1 MAIARALAKRPR
13 LLLADEPTGN
23 LDEETSSGVLELIR
37 ELNRETAASF
47 VIVSHNPAIAR
58 TGRPRRR
65 ALARAP
71 GRCAGRGALMLWRKA
86 YRDLRAMGLR
96 AVLIVIV
103 IGAGPGTAA
112 GIALAMHD
120 VEATRDDFYSR
131 YALADLDL
139 RLRAPLPTTQLRDRA
154 ENAGARRAETR
165 LILDGAAMQGGS
177 RTAAEVV
184 GMPVGAPL
192 NRLAVTAGQGLDRA
206 APRGAAVDADYADRA
221 GIHPGDRLRLRVA
234 GRAFSVRVRGLAR
247 SPEYLLATANPDY
260 LVPQRGSLAVV
271 FLPRASLQRLT
282 GLGGRA
288 NDLAVDL
295 PGGGNGA
302 AAKRLAAGL
311 PTARVTP
318 RSRQY
323 GRRLT
328 EADIHSF
335 SIFAP
340 VMGVVFGIVG
350 LLLIA
355 LSLRRL
361 VSSQRREL
369 GALLAIGYPPRTV
382 VGSVML
388 LAAALAALGAA
399 LAIAATIGVARLVAN
414 EYSSAVGFPDFLHPL
429 AFGPLALAAGLAV
442 ARNAARRPPS
452 RLPARPPG
460 PDRGAARG
468 GRRRLRAARLA
479 SAADGGRPAGA
490 HLRAARAAAPP
501 AAERR
506 DRDQHRRRDRARRRA
521 QHPRLLDQQLCRRD
535 VRRPGLDALGGP
547 DATAARRSGGGARQ
561 AGGGGPRR
569 GDREG
574 TGGTAGA
581 PRGRRGRGPA
591 HRAAA
596 KAGPAA
602 AQPDL
607 RQRPRARSDRAQ
619 RADRGQARGRPR
631 GMRSVCEPPNG
642 GRPSASPASPAALPP
657 NRHTCRGPRR
667 RACSDS
673 PDGRRASSSPA
684 PRADA
689 RRLRADPAVARVTSK
704 ASALAAERELLDEL
718 TGLISVLQAISL
730 GVGALFLVSTL
741 ALSYLDR
748 RGEFATLAALG
759 YGRRQIGA
767 AVAGE
772 ALTQTLLAAALSV
785 PLGILIASPL
795 SQRIA
800 EAWFEIGLHPEAP
813 SFLLVILPA
822 LGLALLAAAHATRR
836 ALRLNIAATV
846 RARLIG

>member
-1 MAIARALAKRPR
+1 
-13 LLLADEPTGN
+13 
-23 LDEETSSGVLELIR
+23 
-37 ELNRETAASF
+37 
-47 VIVSHNPAIAR
+47 
-58 TGRPRRR
+58 
-65 ALARAP
+65 
-71 GRCAGRGALMLWRKA
+71 MLWRKA

-96 AVLIVIV
+96 AVLIVVV

-120 VEATRDDFYSR
+120 VEATRDEFYSR

-139 RLRAPLPTTQLRDRA
+139 RLRGPLPSAQLRRRA
-154 ENAGARRAETR
+154 HEVRARRSEVR
-165 LILDGAAMQGGS
+165 LILDGTAMHGGA
-177 RTAAEVV
+177 RTTAEVV
-184 GMPVGAPL
+184 GMPDGAPL
-192 NRLAVTAGQGLDRA
+192 NRLAVTAGRGLDPES
-206 APRGAAVDADYADRA
+206 PRSVAVDADYAERV
-221 GIHPGDRLRLRVA
+221 GIGLGDQLKLRVG
-234 GRAFSVRVRGLAR
+234 GRAFSMRVGGLAR

-271 FLPRASLQRLT
+271 FAPRGSLQRLT
-282 GLGGRA
+282 GLRGHA

-295 PGGGNGA
+295 RGGGNGTA
-302 AAKRLAAGL
+302 ARRLAAGL
-311 PTARVTP
+311 PAARVTP

-340 VMGVVFGIVG
+340 VMGIVFGVVG

-388 LAAALAALGAA
+388 LALALALLGAA
-399 LAIAATIGVARLVAN
+399 LAVGATIGVARLVTNQYA
-414 EYSSAVGFPDFLHPL
+414 SAVGFPGFLHPL

-442 ARNAARRPPS
+442 AATLLAALLPAYRLSRLDPIEALRGESVGAFELPRWLRRLTALGPPALTYGLRGLLRRPLLSVATVLSIAGAVGLGAALNILVSSTNSSVDAAFADQGWTHSADLSRPLSDGTATALARRAGAE
-452 RLPARPPG
+452 RAEATVKGPAEL
-460 PDRGAARG
+460 RG
-468 GRRRLRAARLA
+468 GGVGVGAQLTGLPRRSALLRLDLTSGIGPAPQRIVLSEQTADKLGVEPGDPLALRTSERKTILRVAGVARTLATEQVYLPRSEAARLLGLPGRSTSVLIA
-479 SAADGGRPAGA
+479 GSAAD
-490 HLRAARAAAPP
+490 
-501 AAERR
+501 
-506 DRDQHRRRDRARRRA
+506 
-521 QHPRLLDQQLCRRD
+521 
-535 VRRPGLDALGGP
+535 
-547 DATAARRSGGGARQ
+547 
-561 AGGGGPRR
+561 
-569 GDREG
+569 
-574 TGGTAGA
+574 
-581 PRGRRGRGPA
+581 
-591 HRAAA
+591 
-596 KAGPAA
+596 
-602 AQPDL
+602 
-607 RQRPRARSDRAQ
+607 
-619 RADRGQARGRPR
+619 
-631 GMRSVCEPPNG
+631 
-642 GRPSASPASPAALPP
+642 AS
-657 NRHTCRGPRR
+657 
-667 RACSDS
+667 
-673 PDGRRASSSPA
+673 
-684 PRADA
+684 
-689 RRLRADPAVARVTSK
+689 RLRADPAVARVTSK

-767 AVAGE
+767 AIAGE
-772 ALTQTLLAAALSV
+772 ALTQTLLAAALAV

-800 EAWFEIGLHPEAP
+800 EAWFEIGLHPKAP
-813 SFLLVILPA
+813 SFLLVIVPA

>member
-1 MAIARALAKRPR
+1 
-13 LLLADEPTGN
+13 
-23 LDEETSSGVLELIR
+23 
-37 ELNRETAASF
+37 
-47 VIVSHNPAIAR
+47 
-58 TGRPRRR
+58 
-65 ALARAP
+65 
-71 GRCAGRGALMLWRKA
+71 MLWRKA

-96 AVLIVIV
+96 AVLIVVV

-139 RLRAPLPTTQLRDRA
+139 RLRAPLPTGRLRQRA
-154 ENAGARRAETR
+154 EEARARRTQTR
-165 LILDGAAMQGGS
+165 LILDGAALHGGS

-184 GMPVGAPL
+184 GMPVDASL
-192 NRLAVTAGQGLDRA
+192 NRLAVTAGQGLDGGDL
-206 APRGAAVDADYADRA
+206 RGAALDAEYADRV
-221 GIHPGDRLRLRVA
+221 GIGPGDRLRLQVA

-282 GLGGRA
+282 GLDGRA

-302 AAKRLAAGL
+302 AARRLAAGL
-311 PTARVTP
+311 PTSRVTP

-369 GALLAIGYPPRTV
+369 GALLAIGYPPRAV

-388 LAAALAALGAA
+388 LAAALAVLGAA
-399 LAIAATIGVARLVAN
+399 LAIGATIGVGRLVAN
-414 EYSSAVGFPDFLHPL
+414 EYSSAVGFPGTRYPL
-429 AFGPLALAAGLAV
+429 AFAPLALAAGLAV
-442 ARNAARRPPS
+442 AATLLAALLPAYRLARLDPIEALRGESVGAFELPGWLQRLTALGPPALTYGLRGLLRRPLLSAATVVSIAGAVGLGAALNILVSSTNNSVDAAFAGQGWTHSADLTRPLPDSRAAELARRT
-452 RLPARPPG
+452 
-460 PDRGAARG
+460 GAARAEATVKGPAELRAG
-468 GRRRLRAARLA
+468 GDGVGAQLTGLPRRPALLRLDITSGDGPRPGRIVLSEQTAGKLGVGPGDAIALRTSEGTATVHVAGVARTLATEQAYLLRAEAARLLGLSGRA
-479 SAADGGRPAGA
+479 TGVLMAGSA
-490 HLRAARAAAPP
+490 
-501 AAERR
+501 
-506 DRDQHRRRDRARRRA
+506 
-521 QHPRLLDQQLCRRD
+521 
-535 VRRPGLDALGGP
+535 
-547 DATAARRSGGGARQ
+547 
-561 AGGGGPRR
+561 
-569 GDREG
+569 
-574 TGGTAGA
+574 
-581 PRGRRGRGPA
+581 
-591 HRAAA
+591 
-596 KAGPAA
+596 
-602 AQPDL
+602 
-607 RQRPRARSDRAQ
+607 
-619 RADRGQARGRPR
+619 
-631 GMRSVCEPPNG
+631 
-642 GRPSASPASPAALPP
+642 
-657 NRHTCRGPRR
+657 
-667 RACSDS
+667 
-673 PDGRRASSSPA
+673 
-684 PRADA
+684 ADA

-718 TGLISVLQAISL
+718 TGLISILQAISL

-795 SQRIA
+795 SRRIS

-813 SFLLVILPA
+813 SFLLVIVPA
-822 LGLALLAAAHATRR
+822 LALALLAAAHATRR

>member
-1 MAIARALAKRPR
+1 
-13 LLLADEPTGN
+13 
-23 LDEETSSGVLELIR
+23 
-37 ELNRETAASF
+37 
-47 VIVSHNPAIAR
+47 
-58 TGRPRRR
+58 
-65 ALARAP
+65 
-71 GRCAGRGALMLWRKA
+71 MLWRKA

-139 RLRAPLPTTQLRDRA
+139 RLRSPLPAKQLRERA
-154 ENAGARRAETR
+154 EEAGARRAETR
-165 LILDGAAMQGGS
+165 LILDGAAAHGGS
-177 RTAAEVV
+177 RTTAEVV
-184 GMPVGAPL
+184 GMAVGARL
-192 NRLAVTAGQGLDRA
+192 NRLAVTAGQGLDRG
-206 APRGAAVDADYADRA
+206 APRGAAVDADYADRV
-221 GIHPGDRLRLRVA
+221 GISPGDRLALRVS

-288 NDLAVDL
+288 DDLAVDL
-295 PGGGNGA
+295 PGGGNGV

-369 GALLAIGYPPRTV
+369 GALLAIGYPPRAV

-399 LAIAATIGVARLVAN
+399 LAIGVTIGVGRLVTN
-414 EYSSAVGFPDFLHPL
+414 EYSGAVGFPETQYPL

-442 ARNAARRPPS
+442 LATLLAALLPAFRLARLDPIEALRGESVGSFELPGRLQRLTAIGPPALTYGLRGLLRRPLLSAATVLSIAGAIGLGAALNILVSSTNSSVDAAFAGQGWTHSADLTRPLS
-452 RLPARPPG
+452 DGRAAALAKRAGADRAEATVKGPAELSTRGGAGGIGAQLTGLPRRPALLHLDLTSGGGPG
-460 PDRGAARG
+460 PGRIVLSEQAADKLG
-468 GRRRLRAARLA
+468 VGPGSAIALRTSEHKVTAHVAGVARTLATEQAYLPRAEAARLLGLPGRSTSVLLSG
-479 SAADGGRPAGA
+479 SA
-490 HLRAARAAAPP
+490 
-501 AAERR
+501 
-506 DRDQHRRRDRARRRA
+506 
-521 QHPRLLDQQLCRRD
+521 
-535 VRRPGLDALGGP
+535 
-547 DATAARRSGGGARQ
+547 
-561 AGGGGPRR
+561 
-569 GDREG
+569 
-574 TGGTAGA
+574 
-581 PRGRRGRGPA
+581 
-591 HRAAA
+591 
-596 KAGPAA
+596 
-602 AQPDL
+602 
-607 RQRPRARSDRAQ
+607 
-619 RADRGQARGRPR
+619 
-631 GMRSVCEPPNG
+631 
-642 GRPSASPASPAALPP
+642 
-657 NRHTCRGPRR
+657 
-667 RACSDS
+667 
-673 PDGRRASSSPA
+673 
-684 PRADA
+684 ADA
-689 RRLRADPAVARVTSK
+689 RRLRTDPAVARVSSK

-718 TGLISVLQAISL
+718 TSLISVLQAISL

-741 ALSYLDR
+741 TLSYLDR

-800 EAWFEIGLHPEAP
+800 EAWFEIGLHPKAP

>member
-1 MAIARALAKRPR
+1 
-13 LLLADEPTGN
+13 
-23 LDEETSSGVLELIR
+23 
-37 ELNRETAASF
+37 
-47 VIVSHNPAIAR
+47 
-58 TGRPRRR
+58 
-65 ALARAP
+65 
-71 GRCAGRGALMLWRKA
+71 MLWRKA

-96 AVLIVIV
+96 AVLIVVV

-139 RLRAPLPTTQLRDRA
+139 RLRAPLPTGRLRHRA
-154 ENAGARRAETR
+154 EEARARRAETR
-165 LILDGAAMQGGS
+165 LILDGAALYGGS
-177 RTAAEVV
+177 RTAGEVV
-184 GMPVGAPL
+184 GMPVDASL
-192 NRLAVTAGQGLDRA
+192 NRLAVTAGRGLDGGD
-206 APRGAAVDADYADRA
+206 PRGAALDAEYADRV
-221 GIHPGDRLRLRVA
+221 GIGSGDSLRLQVA

-282 GLGGRA
+282 GLDGRA

-295 PGGGNGA
+295 PGGGTGQ

-399 LAIAATIGVARLVAN
+399 LAIGATIGVGRLVAN
-414 EYSSAVGFPDFLHPL
+414 EYSSAVGFPVTRYPL

-442 ARNAARRPPS
+442 LATLLAALLPAYRLARLDPIEALRGESVGAFELPGWLQRLTAIGPPAFTYGLRGLLRRPLLS
-452 RLPARPPG
+452 AATVVSIAGAVGL
-460 PDRGAARG
+460 GAA
-468 GRRRLRAARLA
+468 LNILVSSTNSSVDAAFA
-479 SAADGGRPAGA
+479 GQGWTHSADLSRPLPDG
-490 HLRAARAAAPP
+490 RAAAL
-501 AAERR
+501 
-506 DRDQHRRRDRARRRA
+506 ARRTGATRA
-521 QHPRLLDQQLCRRD
+521 EATVKGPAELRAGGDGIGAQLTGLP
-535 VRRPGLDALGGP
+535 RRPALLRLDL
-547 DATAARRSGGGARQ
+547 TSGD
-561 AGGGGPRR
+561 GPRPGR
-569 GDREG
+569 IVLSEQTADKLGVRPGDPIRLRTSEQSA
-574 TGGTAGA
+574 TVHVAGVA
-581 PRGRRGRGPA
+581 RTLA
-591 HRAAA
+591 TEQAY
-596 KAGPAA
+596 
-602 AQPDL
+602 L
-607 RQRPRARSDRAQ
+607 PRAEA
-619 RADRGQARGRPR
+619 AGLLGLPGQAT
-631 GMRSVCEPPNG
+631 SVLVAG
-642 GRPSASPASPAALPP
+642 DA
-657 NRHTCRGPRR
+657 
-667 RACSDS
+667 
-673 PDGRRASSSPA
+673 
-684 PRADA
+684 ADA

-795 SQRIA
+795 SQRISD
-800 EAWFEIGLHPEAP
+800 AWFEIGLHPEAP
-813 SFLLVILPA
+813 SFLLVIVPA
-822 LGLALLAAAHATRR
+822 LALALLAAAHATRR

>member
-1 MAIARALAKRPR
+1 
-13 LLLADEPTGN
+13 
-23 LDEETSSGVLELIR
+23 
-37 ELNRETAASF
+37 
-47 VIVSHNPAIAR
+47 
-58 TGRPRRR
+58 
-65 ALARAP
+65 
-71 GRCAGRGALMLWRKA
+71 MLWRKA

-120 VEATRDDFYSR
+120 VEATRDEFYSR

-165 LILDGAAMQGGS
+165 LILDGAASQGGS

-192 NRLAVTAGQGLDRA
+192 NRLAVTAGQGLDRG

-234 GRAFSVRVRGLAR
+234 GRAFSVRVRGLVR

-282 GLGGRA
+282 GLSGRA

-302 AAKRLAAGL
+302 AARRLASGL

-318 RSRQY
+318 RSAQY

-369 GALLAIGYPPRTV
+369 GALLAIGYPPRAV

-442 ARNAARRPPS
+442 LATLLAALLPAYRLARLDPIEALRGESVGAFELPGWLQRLTAVGPPALTYGLRGLLRRPLLSAATVISIAGAIGLGAALNILVSSTNSSVDATFAGQGWTHSADLTRPLPDGRAAALARR
-452 RLPARPPG
+452 A
-460 PDRGAARG
+460 GAARAEATVKGPAELRARRAG
-468 GRRRLRAARLA
+468 GRVGVQLTGLPRRPNLLRLNLTSGSGPGAGRIVLSEQTAGKLGVAPGDALGLRTSERRATVRVAGVARSLATEQAYLPRAEAARLL
-479 SAADGGRPAGA
+479 GLPGRATSVLVAG
-490 HLRAARAAAPP
+490 
-501 AAERR
+501 
-506 DRDQHRRRDRARRRA
+506 
-521 QHPRLLDQQLCRRD
+521 
-535 VRRPGLDALGGP
+535 
-547 DATAARRSGGGARQ
+547 T
-561 AGGGGPRR
+561 
-569 GDREG
+569 
-574 TGGTAGA
+574 
-581 PRGRRGRGPA
+581 
-591 HRAAA
+591 
-596 KAGPAA
+596 
-602 AQPDL
+602 
-607 RQRPRARSDRAQ
+607 
-619 RADRGQARGRPR
+619 
-631 GMRSVCEPPNG
+631 
-642 GRPSASPASPAALPP
+642 
-657 NRHTCRGPRR
+657 
-667 RACSDS
+667 
-673 PDGRRASSSPA
+673 
-684 PRADA
+684 RADA

-785 PLGILIASPL
+785 PLGILIATPL

-813 SFLLVILPA
+813 SFLLVIVPA

>member
-1 MAIARALAKRPR
+1 
-13 LLLADEPTGN
+13 
-23 LDEETSSGVLELIR
+23 
-37 ELNRETAASF
+37 
-47 VIVSHNPAIAR
+47 
-58 TGRPRRR
+58 
-65 ALARAP
+65 
-71 GRCAGRGALMLWRKA
+71 MLWRKA

-120 VEATRDDFYSR
+120 VEATRDGFYSR

-139 RLRAPLPTTQLRDRA
+139 RLRAPLPTGRLRQRA
-154 ENAGARRAETR
+154 EEARARRAETR
-165 LILDGAAMQGGS
+165 LILDGAALHGGS

-184 GMPVGAPL
+184 GMPVDASL
-192 NRLAVTAGQGLDRA
+192 NRLAVTAGQGLDGGDL
-206 APRGAAVDADYADRA
+206 RGVAVDAEYADRV
-221 GIHPGDRLRLRVA
+221 GIEPGDSLRLQVA
-234 GRAFSVRVRGLAR
+234 GRTFSVRVRGLAR

-282 GLGGRA
+282 GLDGRA
-288 NDLAVDL
+288 NDLAADL

-369 GALLAIGYPPRTV
+369 GALLAIGYPPRAV

-388 LAAALAALGAA
+388 LAAALAVLGAA
-399 LAIAATIGVARLVAN
+399 LAIGATIGVGRLVAN
-414 EYSSAVGFPDFLHPL
+414 EYASAVGFPATRYPL

-442 ARNAARRPPS
+442 AATLLAALFPAYRLARLDPIEALRGESVGAFELPGWLQRLTALGPPALTYGLRGLLRRPLLS
-452 RLPARPPG
+452 AATVISIAGAVGL
-460 PDRGAARG
+460 GAA
-468 GRRRLRAARLA
+468 LNILVSSTDSSVDAAFA
-479 SAADGGRPAGA
+479 GQGWTHSADLTRPLPDG
-490 HLRAARAAAPP
+490 RAAAL
-501 AAERR
+501 
-506 DRDQHRRRDRARRRA
+506 ARRA
-521 QHPRLLDQQLCRRD
+521 GAAGAEAT
-535 VRRPGLDALGGP
+535 VKGP
-547 DATAARRSGGGARQ
+547 AELR
-561 AGGGGPRR
+561 AGGGGVGVGAQLTGLPRR
-569 GDREG
+569 PALLRLDITSGDGPRPGRIVLSEQTADKLGVGPGDAIALRTSEG
-574 TGGTAGA
+574 TATVHVAGVA
-581 PRGRRGRGPA
+581 RTLA
-591 HRAAA
+591 TEQAYLLRAEAA
-596 KAGPAA
+596 RLLG
-602 AQPDL
+602 L
-607 RQRPRARSDRAQ
+607 
-619 RADRGQARGRPR
+619 
-631 GMRSVCEPPNG
+631 G
-642 GRPSASPASPAALPP
+642 GRATSVLMAGSA
-657 NRHTCRGPRR
+657 
-667 RACSDS
+667 
-673 PDGRRASSSPA
+673 
-684 PRADA
+684 ADA

-795 SQRIA
+795 SQRIS

-813 SFLLVILPA
+813 SFLLVIVPA
-822 LGLALLAAAHATRR
+822 LALALLAAAHATRR

>member
-1 MAIARALAKRPR
+1 
-13 LLLADEPTGN
+13 
-23 LDEETSSGVLELIR
+23 
-37 ELNRETAASF
+37 
-47 VIVSHNPAIAR
+47 
-58 TGRPRRR
+58 
-65 ALARAP
+65 
-71 GRCAGRGALMLWRKA
+71 MLWRKA

-96 AVLIVIV
+96 AVLIVVV

-131 YALADLDL
+131 YALAGLDL
-139 RLRAPLPTTQLRDRA
+139 RLRRPLPAARLLRRA
-154 ENAGARRAETR
+154 REAGARRAEAR
-165 LILDGAAMQGGS
+165 LILDGAALHGGS

-192 NRLAVTAGQGLDRA
+192 NRLAVTAGRGLGRG
-206 APRGAAVDADYADRA
+206 APRGAAVDADYAARA
-221 GIHPGDRLRLRVA
+221 GLAPGDRLRLRIA
-234 GRAFSVRVRGLAR
+234 GRTIPVRVRGLAR

-271 FLPRASLQRLT
+271 FLPRAGLQGLT
-282 GLGGRA
+282 GLRGRA
-288 NDLAVDL
+288 NDLAADP
-295 PGGGNGA
+295 PGGGDGA
-302 AAKRLAAGL
+302 AARRLAAGL

-335 SIFAP
+335 TIFAP

-369 GALLAIGYPPRTV
+369 GALLAIGYPPRAV

-399 LAIAATIGVARLVAN
+399 LAIGAAIGVGRLVAN
-414 EYSSAVGFPDFLHPL
+414 EYASAVGFPVTRYPL
-429 AFGPLALAAGLAV
+429 AFDPLALAAGLAV
-442 ARNAARRPPS
+442 VATLLAALVPAYRLARLDPIEALRGESVGSFELPGWLQRATAIGPPALTYGLRGLLRRPLLSAATVVSIAGAVGLGAALNILVSSTDSSVDAAFAGQGWTHSADLARPLPDGRATAVARR
-452 RLPARPPG
+452 
-460 PDRGAARG
+460 
-468 GRRRLRAARLA
+468 
-479 SAADGGRPAGA
+479 AGA
-490 HLRAARAAAPP
+490 KRAEPTVKGP
-501 AAERR
+501 AELHA
-506 DRDQHRRRDRARRRA
+506 
-521 QHPRLLDQQLCRRD
+521 
-535 VRRPGLDALGGP
+535 
-547 DATAARRSGGGARQ
+547 
-561 AGGGGPRR
+561 
-569 GDREG
+569 
-574 TGGTAGA
+574 GGTADGTGVQLTGL
-581 PRGRRGRGPA
+581 PRRPA
-591 HRAAA
+591 LLRLDLTSG
-596 KAGPAA
+596 AGPAPGRIVLSEQTA
-602 AQPDL
+602 DGLGVGPGDAVAL
-607 RQRPRARSDRAQ
+607 RTSRESATVRVAGVARTLATEQAYLPRART
-619 RADRGQARGRPR
+619 ARLLGLP
-631 GMRSVCEPPNG
+631 GSATSVLVAG
-642 GRPSASPASPAALPP
+642 DAA
-657 NRHTCRGPRR
+657 
-667 RACSDS
+667 A
-673 PDGRRASSSPA
+673 
-684 PRADA
+684 A

-704 ASALAAERELLDEL
+704 ASALTAERELLDEL

-772 ALTQTLLAAALSV
+772 ALTQTLLAAALSI

-813 SFLLVILPA
+813 SFLLVIVPA
-822 LGLALLAAAHATRR
+822 LALALLAAAHATRR

>member
-1 MAIARALAKRPR
+1 
-13 LLLADEPTGN
+13 
-23 LDEETSSGVLELIR
+23 
-37 ELNRETAASF
+37 
-47 VIVSHNPAIAR
+47 
-58 TGRPRRR
+58 
-65 ALARAP
+65 
-71 GRCAGRGALMLWRKA
+71 MLWRKA

-96 AVLIVIV
+96 AVLIVVV

-139 RLRAPLPTTQLRDRA
+139 RLRAPLPAAQLRRRA
-154 ENAGARRAETR
+154 KEAGARRTEVR
-165 LILDGAAMQGGS
+165 LILDGAALHGGS

-184 GMPVGAPL
+184 GMPVGTRL
-192 NRLAVTAGQGLDRA
+192 NRLAVTAGDGLDRG
-206 APRGAAVDADYADRA
+206 APRGAAVDTDYADRA
-221 GIHPGDRLRLRVA
+221 GIGLGDRVRLRLA
-234 GRAFSVRVRGLAR
+234 GRTISVRVRGLAR

-271 FLPRASLQRLT
+271 FLPRASLRRLT
-282 GLGGRA
+282 GLRGA

-295 PGGGNGA
+295 PGGGNGKA
-302 AAKRLAAGL
+302 AERLAAGL

-335 SIFAP
+335 TIFAP

-369 GALLAIGYPPRTV
+369 GALLAIGYPARTV

-388 LAAALAALGAA
+388 LAAALAILGAA
-399 LAIAATIGVARLVAN
+399 LAIGATIGVGRLVAN
-414 EYSSAVGFPDFLHPL
+414 EYASAVGFPATRYPL
-429 AFGPLALAAGLAV
+429 AFGPLALAAGLALVATLLAALLPAYRLARLDPIEALRGESVGSFELPGWLQRLTAVGPPALTYGLRGLLRRPLLSAATVLSIAGAVGLGAALNILVSSTDSSVDASFAGQGWTHSADLARPLPDRRVTALAKRSGANRAEPTVKGPAELRTSAAAGGVGAQLTGLPRRPALLRLDLTAGGDPGPRRIVLSEQTADRLGVGPGDPIALRTSAGRTTVRVGGV
-442 ARNAARRPPS
+442 ARTLATEQAY
-452 RLPARPPG
+452 LPRAE
-460 PDRGAARG
+460 
-468 GRRRLRAARLA
+468 AARLLGLA
-479 SAADGGRPAGA
+479 GRATSVLVAG
-490 HLRAARAAAPP
+490 
-501 AAERR
+501 
-506 DRDQHRRRDRARRRA
+506 
-521 QHPRLLDQQLCRRD
+521 
-535 VRRPGLDALGGP
+535 DA
-547 DATAARRSGGGARQ
+547 
-561 AGGGGPRR
+561 
-569 GDREG
+569 
-574 TGGTAGA
+574 
-581 PRGRRGRGPA
+581 
-591 HRAAA
+591 
-596 KAGPAA
+596 
-602 AQPDL
+602 
-607 RQRPRARSDRAQ
+607 
-619 RADRGQARGRPR
+619 
-631 GMRSVCEPPNG
+631 
-642 GRPSASPASPAALPP
+642 
-657 NRHTCRGPRR
+657 
-667 RACSDS
+667 
-673 PDGRRASSSPA
+673 
-684 PRADA
+684 ADA

-772 ALTQTLLAAALSV
+772 ALTQTLLAAALSI

-795 SQRIA
+795 SRRIS
-800 EAWFEIGLHPEAP
+800 EAWFEIGLHPQAP

-822 LGLALLAAAHATRR
+822 LALALLAAAHATRR

>member
-1 MAIARALAKRPR
+1 
-13 LLLADEPTGN
+13 
-23 LDEETSSGVLELIR
+23 
-37 ELNRETAASF
+37 
-47 VIVSHNPAIAR
+47 
-58 TGRPRRR
+58 
-65 ALARAP
+65 
-71 GRCAGRGALMLWRKA
+71 MLWRKA

-96 AVLIVIV
+96 AVLIVVV

-131 YALADLDL
+131 NALADLDL
-139 RLRAPLPTTQLRDRA
+139 RLRAPLPTGRLRRRA
-154 ENAGARRAETR
+154 EEVRAHRSETR
-165 LILDGAAMQGGS
+165 LILDGVALHGGS
-177 RTAAEVV
+177 RIAGEVV
-184 GMPVGAPL
+184 GMPVDASL
-192 NRLAVTAGQGLDRA
+192 NRLAVTAGQGLHGGD
-206 APRGAAVDADYADRA
+206 PRGAAVDAEYADRV
-221 GIHPGDRLRLRVA
+221 GIGPGDSLRLQVA

-271 FLPRASLQRLT
+271 FLPRASLQRLS
-282 GLGGRA
+282 GLEGRA

-302 AAKRLAAGL
+302 AAKRLASGL

-369 GALLAIGYPPRTV
+369 GALLAIGYPPRAV

-388 LAAALAALGAA
+388 LAAALAVLGAA
-399 LAIAATIGVARLVAN
+399 LAIGATIGVGRLVAN
-414 EYSSAVGFPDFLHPL
+414 EYSSAVGFPATRYPL

-442 ARNAARRPPS
+442 AATLLAALLPAYRLARLDPIEALRGESVGAFELPGWLQRLTAVGPPAFTYGLRGLLRRPLLSAATVVSIAGAVGLGAALNILVSSTDSSVDAAFAGQGWTHSADLTRPLPDGRAAALARR
-452 RLPARPPG
+452 A
-460 PDRGAARG
+460 GAARAEATVKG
-468 GRRRLRAARLA
+468 PAELR
-479 SAADGGRPAGA
+479 
-490 HLRAARAAAPP
+490 
-501 AAERR
+501 
-506 DRDQHRRRDRARRRA
+506 
-521 QHPRLLDQQLCRRD
+521 
-535 VRRPGLDALGGP
+535 
-547 DATAARRSGGGARQ
+547 
-561 AGGGGPRR
+561 AGGGVGVGAQLTGLPRR
-569 GDREG
+569 PALLRLDITSGDGPGPGRIVLSEQ
-574 TGGTAGA
+574 TADKLGVRPGDLIRLRTSEQSA
-581 PRGRRGRGPA
+581 TV
-591 HRAAA
+591 HV
-596 KAGPAA
+596 AGVARTLA
-602 AQPDL
+602 TEQAYL
-607 RQRPRARSDRAQ
+607 PRAEA
-619 RADRGQARGRPR
+619 AGLLGLPGQAT
-631 GMRSVCEPPNG
+631 SVLVAG
-642 GRPSASPASPAALPP
+642 DA
-657 NRHTCRGPRR
+657 
-667 RACSDS
+667 
-673 PDGRRASSSPA
+673 
-684 PRADA
+684 ADA
-689 RRLRADPAVARVTSK
+689 RRLRAEPAVARVSSK

-795 SQRIA
+795 SQRIS

-813 SFLLVILPA
+813 SFLLVIVPA
-822 LGLALLAAAHATRR
+822 LALALLAAAHATRR

>member
-1 MAIARALAKRPR
+1 
-13 LLLADEPTGN
+13 
-23 LDEETSSGVLELIR
+23 
-37 ELNRETAASF
+37 
-47 VIVSHNPAIAR
+47 
-58 TGRPRRR
+58 
-65 ALARAP
+65 
-71 GRCAGRGALMLWRKA
+71 MLWRKA

-96 AVLIVIV
+96 AVLIVVV

-139 RLRAPLPTTQLRDRA
+139 RLRAPLPAGRLRDRA
-154 ENAGARRAETR
+154 EEARARRAETR
-165 LILDGAAMQGGS
+165 LILDGAALHGGS

-184 GMPVGAPL
+184 GMPVGTSL
-192 NRLAVTAGQGLDRA
+192 NRLAVTAGQGLDGGDLH
-206 APRGAAVDADYADRA
+206 GAALDAEYANRV
-221 GIHPGDRLRLRVA
+221 GIGPGDRVRLQVA
-234 GRAFSVRVRGLAR
+234 GRSFSVRVRGLAR

-282 GLGGRA
+282 GLDGRA

-295 PGGGNGA
+295 PGGGNGQ

-369 GALLAIGYPPRTV
+369 GALLAIGYPPRAV

-388 LAAALAALGAA
+388 LAAALAVLGGA
-399 LAIAATIGVARLVAN
+399 LAIGATIGVGRLVAGQ
-414 EYSSAVGFPDFLHPL
+414 YSSAVGFPVTRYPL
-429 AFGPLALAAGLAV
+429 AFAPLALAVGLAV
-442 ARNAARRPPS
+442 AATLLAALLPAYRLARLDPIEALRGESVGAFELPDWLQRLTSIGPPALTYGLRGLLRRPLLSAATVVSIAGAIGLAAALNILVSSTNSSVDATFAGQRWTHSADFTRPLPDGRAAALAKRAGADRAEATVKGPAELRTRGGAGGIGAQLTGLPRRPALL
-452 RLPARPPG
+452 RLDLTSGRGPGPARIVLSEQIADKLGVGPG
-460 PDRGAARG
+460 DAIALRTSEHRATIDVAGVARTLATEQAYLP
-468 GRRRLRAARLA
+468 RAEAARLL
-479 SAADGGRPAGA
+479 GLPGRS
-490 HLRAARAAAPP
+490 
-501 AAERR
+501 
-506 DRDQHRRRDRARRRA
+506 
-521 QHPRLLDQQLCRRD
+521 
-535 VRRPGLDALGGP
+535 
-547 DATAARRSGGGARQ
+547 T
-561 AGGGGPRR
+561 
-569 GDREG
+569 
-574 TGGTAGA
+574 
-581 PRGRRGRGPA
+581 
-591 HRAAA
+591 
-596 KAGPAA
+596 
-602 AQPDL
+602 
-607 RQRPRARSDRAQ
+607 
-619 RADRGQARGRPR
+619 
-631 GMRSVCEPPNG
+631 SVLVNG
-642 GRPSASPASPAALPP
+642 NA
-657 NRHTCRGPRR
+657 
-667 RACSDS
+667 
-673 PDGRRASSSPA
+673 
-684 PRADA
+684 ADA
-689 RRLRADPAVARVTSK
+689 RRLRSDPAVARVTSK

-730 GVGALFLVSTL
+730 GVGGLFLVSTL

-795 SQRIA
+795 SQRIS

-813 SFLLVILPA
+813 SFLLVIVPA